1 MKLKKEEERAN
12 KRIKDLAR
20 KQSFVK
26 EMNSLKEQKI
36 NMNNTMHL
44 TRKWIE
50 DQSREKFNF
59 QRAQQQKNIVY
70 S

>member
-50 DQSREKFNF
+50 D
-59 QRAQQQKNIVY
+59 
-70 S
+70 